1 MNCRRL
7 FARVSLLPGL
17 LLSGLASGAAGESFQ
32 AVSGGKLLETLL
44 GLGLVLALIFVLAR
58 VLQRMQGSVSG
69 GNTVMKVVSSLSIG
83 TRERILLLKVA
94 DKHILVAAT
103 PQSVSPLHVFDEMPE
118 DLPEPQVQGSGFA
131 SLLQSMGG
139 RENNR

>member
-1 MNCRRL
+1 MTWRGVL
-7 FARVSLLPGL
+7 ARGACLPGL
-17 LLSGLASGAAGESFQ
+17 SLCQGASAAAGESFQ

-58 VLQRMQGSVSG
+58 VLQRMQGSVGG
-69 GNTVMKVVSSLSIG
+69 GNSVMKVVSSLNIG

-103 PQSVSPLHVFDEMPE
+103 PQAVSPLHVFDEMPE
-118 DLPEPQVQGSGFA
+118 DLPEAQAQGSGFA
-131 SLLQSMGG
+131 GLLQSMSGG
-139 RENNR
+139 ENNR